1 MYFSFGNDEGSFS
14 AGPLRI
20 VIGSTNIILQNADF
34 LLDYAPVDI
43 VHRHGTFGEDRA
55 AFFRHLGEA
64 AGEKDP
70 HRDQTT
76 FEYGKCAWPD
86 VRYDRG
92 VAGQNAKIAFRAG
105 LTYPRPLNKI

>member
-14 AGPLRI
+14 AAPLRI

-34 LLDYAPVDI
+34 LLDFAPVDI

-64 AGEKDP
+64 AGEEGD
-70 HRDQTT
+70 HRGRAD
-76 FEYGKCAWPD
+76 EEEGEPLL
-86 VRYDRG
+86 VRRKRVEADRRG
-92 VAGQNAKIAFRAG
+92 GD
-105 LTYPRPLNKI
+105 